1 MDKAQDEFSEW
12 ASERSVRRECS
23 TPRRPCVERKGNRK
37 GKRFEHEAGTRY
49 VKRAEQSWR
58 FSSTVPIV
66 VSCFCF
72 ALPALKTG
80 LRSIGTLIVGN
91 LEMTLL
97 EFNFHINSF

>member
-49 VKRAEQSWR
+49 VKRAEQS
-58 FSSTVPIV
+58 
-66 VSCFCF
+66 
-72 ALPALKTG
+72 
-80 LRSIGTLIVGN
+80 
-91 LEMTLL
+91 
-97 EFNFHINSF
+97 